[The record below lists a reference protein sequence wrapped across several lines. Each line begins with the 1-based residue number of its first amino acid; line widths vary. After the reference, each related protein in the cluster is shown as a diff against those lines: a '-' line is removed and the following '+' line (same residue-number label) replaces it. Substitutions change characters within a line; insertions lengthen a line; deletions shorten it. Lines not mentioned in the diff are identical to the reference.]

1 MTHHSALVSLFDRL
15 AADGTADRYEAL
27 HDDVARQVLEAMEV
41 RPGHQLLD
49 VGCGAGWVTR
59 RLGKKAP
66 GAQAVGIDASA
77 AMISRADEVSD
88 WTSRAR
94 FECMTIEDIDFPDG
108 RFDHVFALDALEYVD
123 DLAAAASS
131 LARVTKEGGRLEVVI
146 HRHAAS
152 PQASAW
158 SEPDGVPMHHLD
170 EGGWTAALE
179 AAGFTVVSAERIKD
193 RREAPAFEATPLVP
207 DEATR
212 DAALRDTGLLWIRAT
227 R

>member
-27 HDDVARQVLEAMEV
+27 HDDVARQVLDAMEV

-49 VGCGAGWVTR
+49 AGCGAGWVTR

-108 RFDHVFALDALEYVD
+108 RFDHVFALDTLEYVE

-131 LARVTKEGGRLEVVI
+131 LARVTKEGGRLEVVV
-146 HRHAAS
+146 HRHAGA
-152 PQASAW
+152 PQAAAW
-158 SEPDGVPMHHLD
+158 SEVDGVPMHHLD
-170 EGGWTAALE
+170 AEGWTAVLE
-179 AAGFTVVSAERIKD
+179 GAGFTVASAEMVKD
-193 RREAPAFEATPLVP
+193 SREAPPFEATPLAP

-212 DAALRDTGLLWIRAT
+212 DAALRDAGLLWIRAT

>member
-1 MTHHSALVSLFDRL
+1 MTHQDALVSLFDRL

-49 VGCGAGWVTR
+49 AGCGAGWVTR

-66 GAQAVGIDASA
+66 GAQAVGIDASK
-77 AMISRADEVSD
+77 AMITRADDVSD

-108 RFDHVFALDALEYVD
+108 RFDHVFALDALEYVE
-123 DLAAAASS
+123 DLAAAAAS
-131 LARVTKEGGRLEVVI
+131 LARVTKVGGCLELVV
-146 HRHAAS
+146 HRHASA
-152 PQASAW
+152 PQAKAW
-158 SEPDGVPMHHLD
+158 SEPDGVPMHRLD
-170 EGGWTAALE
+170 AEGWSSVLE
-179 AAGFTVVSAERIKD
+179 AAGFTVVGTEALKD
-193 RREAPAFEATPLVP
+193 SREAAAFEATPIAP

-212 DAALRDTGLLWIRAT
+212 DAALKDVGVLWIRAT

>member
-27 HDDVARQVLEAMEV
+27 HDDIARQVLDAMEV

-49 VGCGAGWVTR
+49 AGCGAGWVTR

-94 FECMTIEDIDFPDG
+94 FECMTIEDIDFPEG
-108 RFDHVFALDALEYVD
+108 RFDHVFALDTLEYVE
-123 DLAAAASS
+123 DLAAAGVRHRACPYYAARRALPRADLVFAPYASV
-131 LARVTKEGGRLEVVI
+131 LQKE
-146 HRHAAS
+146 
-152 PQASAW
+152 
-158 SEPDGVPMHHLD
+158 
-170 EGGWTAALE
+170 
-179 AAGFTVVSAERIKD
+179 
-193 RREAPAFEATPLVP
+193 
-207 DEATR
+207 TR
-212 DAALRDTGLLWIRAT
+212 
-227 R
+227 

>member
-1 MTHHSALVSLFDRL
+1 MTHHEALVALFDRL
-15 AADGTADRYEAL
+15 AADGTADRYESL

-66 GAQAVGIDASA
+66 GAQAVGIDASR

-108 RFDHVFALDALEYVD
+108 RFDHVFALDALEYVE

-131 LARVTKEGGRLEVVI
+131 LARVTKEGGCLELIV
-146 HRHAAS
+146 HRHADA
-152 PQASAW
+152 PQTEAW
-158 SEPDGVPMHHLD
+158 SEADGVPMHHLD
-170 EGGWTAALE
+170 AAGWAAALT
-179 AAGFTVVSAERIKD
+179 AAGFTVQGTEALRDERED
-193 RREAPAFEATPLVP
+193 ATFEETPLVP
-207 DEATR
+207 DSETR
-212 DAALRDTGLLWIRAT
+212 DASLRGAGLLWLRAT